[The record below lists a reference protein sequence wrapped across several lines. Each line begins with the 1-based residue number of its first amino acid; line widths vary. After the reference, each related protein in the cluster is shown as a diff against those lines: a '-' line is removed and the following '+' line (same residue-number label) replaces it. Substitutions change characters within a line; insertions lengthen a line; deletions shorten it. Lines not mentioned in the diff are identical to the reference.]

1 MPDNKLPPQIP
12 GDRTMAAA
20 GLPSVDSVTVRPSV
34 MALSAHYGRQ
44 SVVKIVQTVLSD
56 WRERL
61 RTEPAFVMPDEV
73 TLLDLLSRRLAAR
86 QAIGLKPVFNLTGTV
101 LHTNL
106 GRAPLAAE
114 AIQAMVAAA
123 GAASVEFDLA
133 KGKRGERDAHVERWL
148 CELTGAEAALVVN
161 NNAAAVL
168 LTLNALANRREVP
181 VSRGEL
187 VEIGGAFRVPDIM
200 ARAGAKLVEV
210 GTTNRTHLRDYADA
224 IGPET
229 ALVMK
234 VHPSNYAIHG
244 FTAEANPREL
254 AKLCHEHGL
263 PFVDDLGSGALIDMT
278 TLGLPAERTPMQ
290 ALADGADVVTFSGDK
305 LLGGPQS
312 GLVVGRK
319 DLIEKLRKSPL
330 KRTMRLDK
338 VMLAALEA
346 TLILHDDPKRA
357 AERIPSLR
365 MLARPAAEIA
375 VLAER
380 LASDLAKAV
389 GGDFTVSVEPC
400 RSQIGS
406 GALPVD
412 LLESAALVARPVA
425 AKGKGRALNTLAAAL
440 RALPMPV
447 LGRVADDALWLDLRC
462 LEDEAGFAAQIAEL
476 KV

>member
-1 MPDNKLPPQIP
+1 M
-12 GDRTMAAA
+12 R
-20 GLPSVDSVTVRPSV
+20 LPSVDSILSTEPVT
-34 MALSAHYGRQ
+34 ALIAHYGRKP
-44 SVVKIVQTVLSD
+44 VVSAVRAEL
-56 WRERL
+56 
-61 RTEPAFVMPDEV
+61 DEARASGSFDESG
-73 TLLDLLSRRLAAR
+73 LPDLLSRRLAAR

-106 GRAPLAAE
+106 GRAPLAEE

-123 GAASVEFDLA
+123 GAASVEFDLG

-148 CELTGAEAALVVN
+148 CDLTGAEAALVVN

-168 LTLNALANRREVP
+168 LTLNTLANGKEVP

-200 ARAGAKLVEV
+200 ARAGAKLIEV
-210 GTTNRTHLRDYADA
+210 GTTNRTHLRDFADA

-229 ALVMK
+229 ALAMK
-234 VHPSNYAIHG
+234 VHPSNYAIQG
-244 FTAEANPREL
+244 FTAQADPREL

-290 ALADGADVVTFSGDK
+290 ALADGADIVTFSGDK

-319 DLIEKLRKSPL
+319 DLVKKLRKSPL

-346 TLILHDDPKRA
+346 TLVLYDDPQRA

-365 MLARPAAEIA
+365 MLARPADVITA
-375 VLAER
+375 LAER
-380 LASDLAKAV
+380 LAPAMAKAV
-389 GGDFTVSVEPC
+389 GDAFSVNVEPC
-400 RSQIGS
+400 LSQIGS

-412 LLESAALVARPVA
+412 MLPSAALVARPTA
-425 AKGKGRALNTLAAAL
+425 AKGKGHALNTLAAAL
-440 RALPMPV
+440 RGLPMPI

-462 LEDEAGFAAQIAEL
+462 LQDEAGFASQLEEL
-476 KV
+476 RP

>member
-1 MPDNKLPPQIP
+1 METMSRLSARLP
-12 GDRTMAAA
+12 A
-20 GLPSVDSVTVRPSV
+20 VDSVL
-34 MALSAHYGRQ
+34 ALAAVQALATHYGHRP
-44 SVVKIVQTVLSD
+44 VVAEVRGLIGE
-56 WRERL
+56 WRARL
-61 RTEPAFVMPDEV
+61 LADPAAAIRPESEWPD
-73 TLLDLLSRRLAAR
+73 LIGRRLAAR

-106 GRAPLAAE
+106 GRAPLAGE

-148 CELTGAEAALVVN
+148 CDLTGAEAALVVN

-168 LTLNALANRREVP
+168 LTLNTLAIGREVP

-200 ARAGAKLVEV
+200 ARAGAKLIEV

-229 ALVMK
+229 ALAMK
-234 VHPSNYAIHG
+234 VHPSNYSIQG
-244 FTAEANPREL
+244 FTAQVSARDL
-254 AKLCHEHGL
+254 AALCHEHGL

-278 TLGLPAERTPMQ
+278 SIGLPAERTPMQ
-290 ALADGADVVTFSGDK
+290 ALADGADIVTFSGDK

-319 DLIEKLRKSPL
+319 DLIERLRKSPL

-346 TLILHDDPKRA
+346 TLVLYDDPQKA

-365 MLARPAAEIA
+365 LLSRPAEEITA
-375 VLAER
+375 LAER
-380 LASDLAKAV
+380 LAPIAASALGDGFAV
-389 GGDFTVSVEPC
+389 TVEPC
-400 RSQIGS
+400 LSQIGS
-406 GALPVD
+406 GALPID
-412 LLESAALVARPVA
+412 LLPSAALVARPAA
-425 AKGKGRALNTLAAAL
+425 AKGKGRALNALAKHL
-440 RALPMPV
+440 RDLPMPV

-462 LEDEAGFAAQIAEL
+462 LTDEAGFAAQLREL
-476 KV
+476 RP

>member
-1 MPDNKLPPQIP
+1 
-12 GDRTMAAA
+12 
-20 GLPSVDSVTVRPSV
+20 
-34 MALSAHYGRQ
+34 
-44 SVVKIVQTVLSD
+44 
-56 WRERL
+56 
-61 RTEPAFVMPDEV
+61 
-73 TLLDLLSRRLAAR
+73 
-86 QAIGLKPVFNLTGTV
+86 
-101 LHTNL
+101 
-106 GRAPLAAE
+106 
-114 AIQAMVAAA
+114 
-123 GAASVEFDLA
+123 
-133 KGKRGERDAHVERWL
+133 
-148 CELTGAEAALVVN
+148 
-161 NNAAAVL
+161 
-168 LTLNALANRREVP
+168 
-181 VSRGEL
+181 
-187 VEIGGAFRVPDIM
+187 
-200 ARAGAKLVEV
+200 
-210 GTTNRTHLRDYADA
+210 
-224 IGPET
+224 
-229 ALVMK
+229 
-234 VHPSNYAIHG
+234 
-244 FTAEANPREL
+244 
-254 AKLCHEHGL
+254 
-263 PFVDDLGSGALIDMT
+263 MT

-346 TLILHDDPKRA
+346 TLILYDDPKRA

>member
-1 MPDNKLPPQIP
+1 M
-12 GDRTMAAA
+12 R
-20 GLPSVDSVTVRPSV
+20 LPSVDSILSTEPVT
-34 MALSAHYGRQ
+34 ALVAHYGRKPLVAAVRAALEEARAGG
-44 SVVKIVQTVLSD
+44 S
-56 WRERL
+56 
-61 RTEPAFVMPDEV
+61 FDEAG
-73 TLLDLLSRRLAAR
+73 LPDLLSRRLAAR

-123 GAASVEFDLA
+123 GAASVEFDLG

-148 CELTGAEAALVVN
+148 CDLTGAEAALVVN

-168 LTLNALANRREVP
+168 LTLNALADGKEVP

-200 ARAGAKLVEV
+200 ARAGAKLIEV
-210 GTTNRTHLRDYADA
+210 GTTNRTHLRDFADA

-229 ALVMK
+229 ALAMK
-234 VHPSNYAIHG
+234 VHPSNYAIQG
-244 FTAEANPREL
+244 FTAQADPREL
-254 AKLCHEHGL
+254 AKLCREHDL

-290 ALADGADVVTFSGDK
+290 ALADGADIVTFSGDK

-319 DLIEKLRKSPL
+319 DLVEKLRKSPL

-346 TLILHDDPKRA
+346 TLVLYDDPERA

-365 MLARPAAEIA
+365 MLSRPADAITA
-375 VLAER
+375 LAER
-380 LASDLAKAV
+380 LAPPMAEAV
-389 GGDFTVSVEPC
+389 GAGFSVDVEPC
-400 RSQIGS
+400 LSQIGS

-412 LLESAALVARPVA
+412 MLPSAALVARPVD

-440 RALPMPV
+440 RALPMPI

-462 LEDEAGFAAQIAEL
+462 LEDEAGFASQLEEL
-476 KV
+476 RP